1 MGLARAHMKEFC
13 DRRTTQRTTP
23 KRATAKRPERRG
35 EKTHDSTMP
44 VMPPG
49 RYFALS
55 GSGSLYHVT
64 QAGPLEAMAM
74 PTRPPTQEWVV
85 ETGISNLVAMRIP
98 NNATL
103 CMAIPAN
110 RALNA
115 SKRIVVLIF

>member
-1 MGLARAHMKEFC
+1 MKEFC

-35 EKTHDSTMP
+35 EKIHDSTMP

-85 ETGISNLVAMRIP
+85 ETGISNLVAMRSQMP
-98 NNATL
+98 TA
-103 CMAIPAN
+103 PA
-110 RALNA
+110 RRRGEG
-115 SKRIVVLIF
+115 SQ